1 MKKQHDRN
9 EPQISAYRTAVKRF
23 EKAAAAGQDNLAE
36 LYKTASSAI
45 DHAYSKGLIK
55 KNKASREKSRLASLM
70 KKIGRR
76 RNLLRYLRNTDI
88 QRYRELIQRLGLRR

>member
-1 MKKQHDRN
+1 MPFIESAIQRVRLTKKQHDRN

-55 KNKASREKSRLASLM
+55 KNKASREKSRLA
-70 KKIGRR
+70 KYVK
-76 RNLLRYLRNTDI
+76 
-88 QRYRELIQRLGLRR
+88 